1 MNTKAALV
9 KVIINN
15 IGASDI
21 LKAVIRAIDKLEG
34 KDIRDI
40 ILAIFACK
48 TICYVCDNKGKLK
61 LVAGNKEIVL
71 GGEDSSTT

>member
-1 MNTKAALV
+1 MNTKTALV

-48 TICYVCDNKGKLK
+48 TICYV
-61 LVAGNKEIVL
+61 
-71 GGEDSSTT
+71 

>member
-1 MNTKAALV
+1 MNTKTALV

-40 ILAIFACK
+40 ILAIFAYMPSVTPCAF
-48 TICYVCDNKGKLK
+48 IDREMNAMFLFHCFCSLFRNRL
-61 LVAGNKEIVL
+61 
-71 GGEDSSTT
+71 

>member
-1 MNTKAALV
+1 MNTKTALV

-15 IGASDI
+15 IGTSDI
-21 LKAVIRAIDKLEG
+21 VKTIIRAIDKLEG

-40 ILAIFACK
+40 ILAIIACK
-48 TICYVCDNKGKLK
+48 TVCYVCDNKGKLK
-61 LVAGNKEIVL
+61 LAVGDKEIVL